1 MLAESEE
8 YVEMDDE
15 CISCDISISSIIE
28 CTLSYKPF
36 HCKSFLIEILSVN
49 AILKKLCQDKAKLNR
64 SKSGSK

>member
-1 MLAESEE
+1 MLAQSEE

-15 CISCDISISSIIE
+15 CISCDLSISSIRE
-28 CTLSYKPF
+28 YSLSYKPF
-36 HCKSFLIEILSVN
+36 HCKSFLIEILSAN